1 MKKDYIDI
9 QDFTAEE
16 LKTLIELTGI
26 VKKASKERA
35 LSDLLYKASLA
46 MIFEE
51 PSTRTRVSFEVAMT
65 QLGGHAI
72 YMKPGEIHLGAR
84 ETIGDT
90 AQVLSRMCD
99 GIEARLL
106 KHKDMV
112 ELVKYASVPVIS
124 GLTDYQHP
132 AQSLCDIFTIYE
144 NTRKIK
150 GVNLTFMGDSTENF
164 NSLFLIS
171 TKLGLN
177 FCMASPK
184 KYQPKEII
192 LNEALKNAK
201 ESGSKIVITEDPK
214 EAVLHAD
221 FIYTD
226 LWWWVGQ
233 EDEVEERMAAFMPKY
248 QVNEKLMKL
257 APPHAK
263 FMHCLPASR
272 NTEVTD
278 NVIDSEQSIVFD
290 EAENRLH
297 TEMALL
303 VAFIGKTLKARG
315 KDKENIYDKE
325 IDRVM
330 EKLS

>member
-1 MKKDYIDI
+1 VEKDFIDI
-9 QDFTAEE
+9 QDFTAGE
-16 LKTLIELTGI
+16 LKTIIDLIEI

-51 PSTRTRVSFEVAMT
+51 PSTRTRTSFEVAMT
-65 QLGGHAI
+65 KLGGHAI

-112 ELVKYASVPVIS
+112 ELVKYANVPVIS

-132 AQSLCDIFTIYE
+132 TQSLCDIFTIYE
-144 NTRKIK
+144 KTRKIK
-150 GVNLTFMGDSTENF
+150 GVNLTFIGDSTENF
-164 NSLFLIS
+164 NSLLFIS
-171 TKLGLN
+171 SKLGLN
-177 FCMASPK
+177 FYMASPK
-184 KYQPKEII
+184 KYQPKETI

-201 ESGSKIVITEDPK
+201 KSGSKIVITEDSK
-214 EAVLHAD
+214 EAVSHAD

-233 EDEVEERMAAFMPKY
+233 EDEVEERRAAFMPKY

-257 APPHAK
+257 APSHAK

-325 IDRVM
+325 INRVM

>member
-35 LSDLLYKASLA
+35 LSDLFYKASLA

-112 ELVKYASVPVIS
+112 ELAKYASVPVIS

-150 GVNLTFMGDSTENF
+150 GVNLTFIGDSTENF
-164 NSLFLIS
+164 NSLLFIS
-171 TKLGLN
+171 SKLGLN
-177 FCMASPK
+177 FYMASPK
-184 KYQPKEII
+184 KYQPKETI

-201 ESGSKIVITEDPK
+201 KSGSKIIITEDPK
-214 EAVLHAD
+214 EAVSHAD
-221 FIYTD
+221 FVYTD

-233 EDEVEERMAAFMPKY
+233 EDEAEERMAAFMPKY
-248 QVNEKLMKL
+248 QVNEKFMKL

-303 VAFIGKTLKARG
+303 VAFIGRTLKARG

>member
-1 MKKDYIDI
+1 MKRDFIDI
-9 QDFTAEE
+9 QEFTADE
-16 LKTLIELTGI
+16 LKTLIYLIEI

-35 LSDLLYKASLA
+35 LPDLLYKASLA

-51 PSTRTRVSFEVAMT
+51 PSTRTRTSFEVAMT
-65 QLGGHAI
+65 ELGGHAI

-106 KHKDMV
+106 KHKNIL
-112 ELVKYASVPVIS
+112 ELVKYATVPVIS

-132 AQSLCDIFTIYE
+132 TQSLCDIFTMYE
-144 NTRKIK
+144 NARKIK
-150 GVNLTFMGDSTENF
+150 GLNLTFIGDSTENF
-164 NSLFLIS
+164 NSLLFIS
-171 TKLGLN
+171 SKLGLN
-177 FCMASPK
+177 FYMASPK
-184 KYQPKEII
+184 KYQPKESI

-201 ESGSKIVITEDPK
+201 ESGSEIVITEDPK
-214 EAVLHAD
+214 EAVLQAD
-221 FIYTD
+221 FVYTD
-226 LWWWVGQ
+226 LWYWIGQ
-233 EDEVEERMAAFMPKY
+233 EDEEEERRAAFMPKY

-257 APPHAK
+257 APLHAK

-290 EAENRLH
+290 EAENRLY
-297 TEMALL
+297 TEEALL
-303 VAFIGKTLKARG
+303 IAFIGRTLKPWE
-315 KDKENIYDKE
+315 KDKENIYYKE
-325 IDRVM
+325 INKIM
-330 EKLS
+330 GKLS